1 MLRKFPAI
9 VLALSLALIGIGPL
23 SAQSR
28 HSGRLRATPHH
39 YYTNQNREPSSRKHS
54 TSVPSGATAEC
65 RDGSYS
71 FSEHR
76 SGTCSHHGGV
86 AKWIPQ

>member
-1 MLRKFPAI
+1 MLRKLRTI
-9 VLALSLALIGIGPL
+9 VLASSLALIGIGPL

-28 HSGRLRATPHH
+28 HSPRLRATPHH
-39 YYTNQNREPSSRKHS
+39 YYTNQNKQASRKHS
-54 TSVPSGATAEC
+54 PSIPSGATAEC

-86 AKWIPQ
+86 ARRIPQ

>member
-1 MLRKFPAI
+1 MGKLPTI
-9 VLALSLALIGIGPL
+9 VLASSLLLIGIGPL

-28 HSGRLRATPHH
+28 HSGRLHATPHH
-39 YYTNQNREPSSRKHS
+39 YYTNQNKQQASRRHS
-54 TSVPSGATAEC
+54 TSVPSGATAQC

-86 AKWIPQ
+86 AKWIPL